1 MATLN
6 KVILIGNVGNDP
18 EVRYFDGGGVV
29 ARFSVA
35 TNERYTNRAGEQVEQ
50 TEWFRVEVW
59 NEQAKT
65 IEKYLRKG
73 SQIYVEGRIRSE
85 TYTDKEGKE
94 RFSLGVRATSF
105 QFLGGPNDRPEGG
118 TYEPAAQAQQ
128 AAPAP
133 APRQQAA
140 PAQSAPRQQTAAPR
154 QQPAGTPDRRR
165 EPDPVPF
172 ESNSADDDLPF

>member
-1 MATLN
+1 MASLN
-6 KVILIGNVGNDP
+6 KVIIIGNVGNDP

-35 TNERYTNRAGEQVEQ
+35 TNDRYTNRAGETVEQ

-73 SQIYVEGRIRSE
+73 SQIYVEGRLRTE
-85 TYTDKEGKE
+85 TFTDKEGKE

-118 TYEPAAQAQQ
+118 TYDAPRPQQ
-128 AAPAP
+128 AERTQPAP
-133 APRQQAA
+133 APQAAVAATSAPPRQQA
-140 PAQSAPRQQTAAPR
+140 PAAPR
-154 QQPAGTPDRRR
+154 PQPAPRR

-172 ESNSADDDLPF
+172 ESNNGDDDLPF